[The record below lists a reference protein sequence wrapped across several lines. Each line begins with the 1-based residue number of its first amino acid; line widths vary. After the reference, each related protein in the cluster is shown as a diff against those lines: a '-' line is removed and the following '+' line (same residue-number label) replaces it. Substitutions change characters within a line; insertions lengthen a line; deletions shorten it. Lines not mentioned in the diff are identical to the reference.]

1 MARRYRTLAEE
12 FEVQLNWLVLGVA
25 PDLVALP
32 SIGTDHAATLLVAA
46 AQNPERLS

>member
-32 SIGTDHAATLLVAA
+32 SISTDDAASICTVA
-46 AQNPERLS
+46 

>member
-1 MARRYRTLAEE
+1 MGRRYRTLAEE
-12 FEVQLNWLVLGVA
+12 FDVQLNWLVVGVA

-32 SIGTDHAATLLVAA
+32 SICTDHSATLLVAA